1 MLSEGTATTRHTHI
15 AECTFVVTLDIVV
28 TTGDIG
34 AALPFRSVR
43 VDVITIRTIR
53 IAGRCGLGN
62 PAYKACADLHY
73 IGRFVY
79 EIVIRKEILV
89 FISTP

>member
-1 MLSEGTATTRHTHI
+1 MSPEGMATTRHIPI
-15 AECTFVVTLDIVV
+15 AVYTYVARRDIVV

-53 IAGRCGLGN
+53 TLRIAGRYGLGN
-62 PAYKACADLHY
+62 PAY
-73 IGRFVY
+73 
-79 EIVIRKEILV
+79 IVRALYRP
-89 FISTP
+89 ISVRNRYP